1 MDDYRRAVT
10 VRTGSEVLSYVMRIV
25 ALDLVLFTV
34 GSSFGRNSEPT
45 SHCSSPMSSVH
56 QPLLQDEDGDA
67 YKGPRRLGPLEI
79 TRSTRY
85 AILAGIWTATF
96 LSVRAGP

>member
-1 MDDYRRAVT
+1 M
-10 VRTGSEVLSYVMRIV
+10 S
-25 ALDLVLFTV
+25 
-34 GSSFGRNSEPT
+34 
-45 SHCSSPMSSVH
+45 SSVH
-56 QPLLQDEDGDA
+56 EPLLQNEDGDA

-96 LSVRAGP
+96 LSSLNGKPMVYCFSMIAGA